1 MSSALAGHC
10 VLCSRVQMLVAG
22 TEGGMVRGSLFGLP
36 GRWVLCISNVQTLK
50 TMKNG
55 IRFVDWFST
64 RCGGRS
70 SSLCS
75 HRTLFWQQSRDEN
88 LQGSGMSHA
97 TTASPKPSFRAL
109 WRVGDAVV
117 GRRNAGWTT
126 PKSGHPCPCQTCSQ
140 GPPAEKTGRGIL
152 LNRPSCPLDDPI
164 GQKSTLN

>member
-1 MSSALAGHC
+1 MVSGLSSALAGHC
-10 VLCSRVQMLVAG
+10 VLCSRVQMLMAG
-22 TEGGMVRGSLFGLP
+22 TEGGLVRGSLFGLP
-36 GRWVLCISNVQTLK
+36 DRWVLCISNVQTLR

-117 GRRNAGWTT
+117 GRRNAD
-126 PKSGHPCPCQTCSQ
+126 
-140 GPPAEKTGRGIL
+140 AEKLKTNEQTNKQTSKVTNVRMIIP
-152 LNRPSCPLDDPI
+152 RWDTVDEEIKFPSA
-164 GQKSTLN
+164 